1 MKMLNN
7 KGQALVEYLLI
18 VGIISVIAVSLVK
31 VLGGHLKDSMT
42 KSSCQLLDK
51 TFVEGASPGEGTC
64 E

>member
-1 MKMLNN
+1 MKILNN

-18 VGIISVIAVSLVK
+18 VAIISVVVVGVVK
-31 VLGGHLKDSMT
+31 LFGGYLKDSMT

-51 TFVEGASPGEGTC
+51 TYVEGASPGEGTC